1 MDMESP
7 AELQRRLYAESA
19 ATYDAM
25 HDSVDQEHLM
35 ALSCL
40 SGLMDF
46 VGCST
51 LLDVGAGTGRS
62 LLYLRERHPMVRI
75 RGVEPVKELR
85 EIACRK
91 GVDPDELAEG
101 DATALHFADDSFDL
115 VCAFGILHHIKDHRR
130 AVEEMLR
137 VAKKAV
143 FISDSNRF
151 GQGSSVARFCKIAL
165 WHLGLW
171 SVFNFLKTRGKGYTI
186 TPGDG
191 LAYSYSLFDDLPA
204 IRRCSHSV
212 HFFAT
217 RTTGPSLY
225 RQASHLALLALK

>member
-1 MDMESP
+1 MESA

-19 ATYDAM
+19 GSYDAL
-25 HDSVDQEHLM
+25 HDSIDREHLM

-40 SGLMDF
+40 SGLIGF
-46 VGCST
+46 TGSST

-62 LLYLRERHPMVRI
+62 MLHLREEHPALQI
-75 RGVEPVKELR
+75 KGIEPVKELR
-85 EIACRK
+85 DIATDK
-91 GVDPDELAEG
+91 GVQRDALIEG
-101 DATALHFADDSFDL
+101 DATALQFADASFDL
-115 VCAFGILHHIKDHRR
+115 VCAFGILHHIKDHEK
-130 AVEEMLR
+130 AVSEMLR

-151 GQGSSVARFCKIAL
+151 GQGSAGARLLKIAL

-171 SVFNFLKTRGKGYTI
+171 RAFDFIKTRGKGYTI

-191 LAYSYSLFDDLPA
+191 LAYSYSLFDDLPL
-204 IRRCSHSV
+204 IRRCSRSV

-217 RTTGPSLY
+217 RTSGPSLY
-225 RQASHLALLALK
+225 RQASHLAVLAIK

>member
-1 MDMESP
+1 MENA

-19 ATYDAM
+19 ATYDAL
-25 HDSVDQEHLM
+25 HDSVDREHLM

-40 SGLMDF
+40 SGLIDF
-46 VGCST
+46 IGCST

-62 LLYLRERHPMVRI
+62 MLYLRARHPAMRI
-75 RGVEPVKELR
+75 HGVEPVDELR
-85 EIACRK
+85 TIAYGK
-91 GVDPDELAEG
+91 GVAPGELAEG
-101 DATALHFADDSFDL
+101 DATALHFADSSFDL

-151 GQGSSVARFCKIAL
+151 GQGSPAARFCKIAL

-171 SVFNFLKTRGKGYTI
+171 NFFDFLKTRGKGYTV

-204 IRRCSHSV
+204 IRRGSQSV
-212 HFFAT
+212 HFFTT

-225 RQASHLALLALK
+225 PQASHLALLALK